1 MNYEQLGLKIPPTPE
16 ELKRWSDEL
25 VRDNRP
31 KEIKRRPN
39 FDNFDFPCSTLFRD
53 YDLKR

>member
-1 MNYEQLGLKIPPTPE
+1 MTYKQLELNIPPTPE
-16 ELKRWSDEL
+16 ELKCWSDEL
-25 VRDNRP
+25 VKNNRP
-31 KEIKRRPN
+31 EKIERRPD